1 MCCLSFLH
9 NCLHMP
15 RGGTM
20 GINKAFVVGLLA
32 LVPDSPPLPLPPWC
46 PFIWP
51 QSTDRHLNSA
61 ILSDTRI
68 CVCVCVQVSFQVC
81 VHMTFTV
88 CTRHSQ
94 VSLSQSQVSEF
105 VPRGTSSGRR
115 RVSSDAVLRHLVDSA
130 LLRRLAGVLPV
141 PVRGHSFVVPD
152 G

>member
-68 CVCVCVQVSFQVC
+68 CVCVCSSVFSS
-81 VHMTFTV
+81 V
-88 CTRHSQ
+88 CTHDVHCVYTAQS
-94 VSLSQSQVSEF
+94 SLSLSVS
-105 VPRGTSSGRR
+105 GI
-115 RVSSDAVLRHLVDSA
+115 RVRPSRHEQREAASLQ
-130 LLRRLAGVLPV
+130 
-141 PVRGHSFVVPD
+141 
-152 G
+152 